1 MDIIHCLALESLP
14 KMQAQSLFLLI
25 THKGLRPN
33 SESRLPQCPFLG
45 FQYPFEKKRTA
56 KANPTTRFH
65 YQRETLQKKMQNT
78 RRNTLVFVQGLPKC
92 LRAFPQHSGPCQPPG
107 WFPAEAT
114 GALSQAPGRAQGK
127 APPGTA
133 APQVKPCPSSQPCWP
148 AEKVEQA
155 LGCVQ
160 GSEEEALLSPE
171 Q

>member
-1 MDIIHCLALESLP
+1 
-14 KMQAQSLFLLI
+14 MQAQSLFLLI
-25 THKGLRPN
+25 THEGLRPN
-33 SESRLPQCPFLG
+33 SESRLPQCPLLG
-45 FQYPFEKKRTA
+45 FQYPFEKKKENCQSKSNHMVSLSKR
-56 KANPTTRFH
+56 NI
-65 YQRETLQKKMQNT
+65 KKKKKRQNT
-78 RRNTLVFVQGLPKC
+78 RRNTLVFVQGLPIH
-92 LRAFPQHSGPCQPPG
+92 LRAFPQRSGPCRPPG

-160 GSEEEALLSPE
+160 SSEEEALLSPE